1 MQIRR
6 LRIDDHRCLVDFD
19 IRFSTK
25 EEGGSST
32 VLIGENG
39 TGKSTMIQTVL
50 EILTSFDSDAVAK
63 KITYQYEFEYYY
75 KGSII
80 KIQQSN
86 RHYVIHI
93 DGSVFCSGTLD
104 TVKRKLEKAEKSIFP
119 ERISYFYSGQNNSP
133 LYSIRRVES
142 GYNRKCRGLLAT
154 YWNALYL
161 QNRTYTGDF
170 PKEKYNNCTE
180 KLVPIYLLSIL
191 CGQDSYEKRFL
202 KEQCR
207 FSEIET
213 VSILLNVDKISHRV
227 QNDIVETGNEGVCD
241 LISFLDDRFTD
252 LFRGGFLYQDY
263 DQFIYEIHNISEVDA
278 DTIAFF
284 NFFEKLENLLDA
296 EIEVTVKVGQSSVAS
311 KYLSE
316 GQRQL
321 IKVLGM
327 LGVCKSEDG
336 LVLMDEPDAHMNP
349 KWKYDLKSIID
360 NCLAASE
367 ITNIQAII
375 STHDPLVINGV
386 PKEFIRLFTH
396 NEAVWQ
402 GNGFYITKVIEP
414 TEETTGMG
422 IDGLLQSQ
430 YYGLASTLDIE
441 TQELLEEKRNLL
453 VKRKRDSLSHDEQLR
468 LRYLSETLENMAF
481 ARNIPTDNYYDD
493 FVAAVHEIYRDRP
506 IISLSPEQIEE
517 RNSTLREIA
526 KGLIDI

>member
-19 IRFSTK
+19 IRFSTN

-32 VLIGENG
+32 ILIGENG

-50 EILTSFDSDAVAK
+50 EILTSFDSDSVAK
-63 KITYQYEFEYYY
+63 KITYQYELEYYY

-104 TVKRKLEKAEKSIFP
+104 TVKRKLEKAEKAIFP
-119 ERISYFYSGQNNSP
+119 ERVSYFYSGQNNSP

-213 VSILLNVDKISHRV
+213 VSILLSVDKISHRV

-252 LFRGGFLYQDY
+252 LFRTGFLYQDY
-263 DQFIYEIHNISEVDA
+263 DHFIYEIHNIAEVDA

-296 EIEVTVKVGQSSVAS
+296 EIEVTVKVGHSSVAS

-386 PKEFIRLFTH
+386 AKEFIRLFTY
-396 NEAVWQ
+396 NEAIWQ
-402 GNGFYITKVIEP
+402 GNGFYVTKVIEP
-414 TEETTGMG
+414 TEDTIGMG

-430 YYGLASTLDIE
+430 YYGLNTTLDTD
-441 TQELLEEKRNLL
+441 TQKLLEEKRNLL
-453 VKRKRDSLSHDEQLR
+453 VKRK
-468 LRYLSETLENMAF
+468 YGTLSEQDLHRLHELTDILERLDF
-481 ARNIPTDNYYDD
+481 SRNIPTDNYFDEFIVAMQAAYDGKP
-493 FVAAVHEIYRDRP
+493 RP
-506 IISLSPEQIEE
+506 TLTSEEIEE
-517 RNSTLREIA
+517 RNRIAREIA
-526 KGLIDI
+526 ERLISQ